1 MSVKLIAD
9 SITDSHGVPNA
20 EVVEEIDFRPHRVRE
35 SDLLVWWELNRS
47 TQTFFPDPS
56 TVSGLQVWFDS
67 NDSSTLTYDGSNV
80 VSLWE
85 DKSANSRDATLS
97 MGQPVFNEVGGPS
110 GKPTIEFSRSG
121 GNDALSIGG
130 TSFFAKEH
138 YYVFR
143 SVGTTFD
150 FYGGI
155 LGHTSSYPNS
165 RRSNYLFENR
175 RTFFHRNQYP
185 SSVFKNGTSL
195 NSHLIYI
202 RLMNL

>member
-20 EVVEEIDFRPHRVRE
+20 EVVQKLIFV
-35 SDLLVWWELNRS
+35 LIELGNRIFLS
-47 TQTFFPDPS
+47 GGNLIGVLDFFPDPS

-110 GKPTIEFSRSG
+110 GK
-121 GNDALSIGG
+121 AY
-130 TSFFAKEH
+130 H
-138 YYVFR
+138 
-143 SVGTTFD
+143 
-150 FYGGI
+150 
-155 LGHTSSYPNS
+155 
-165 RRSNYLFENR
+165 
-175 RTFFHRNQYP
+175 
-185 SSVFKNGTSL
+185 
-195 NSHLIYI
+195 
-202 RLMNL
+202 